1 MKPKLI
7 AAVLFFLIPLQV
19 FGLCFVPATPC
30 EWYAAHHGQ
39 PTFIGTAV
47 STETVSDVLQ
57 VGEHATP
64 GTVQKVTFKV
74 EEPFEDTSSRSVTV
88 YGFGTTNDFHFQEGV
103 RYLVYA
109 WRGKDGKIRTGD
121 CTRTA
126 PVSEAAEDIHFLR
139 SLPAHVG
146 GRILGLVRFVSPEE
160 QNGTVTGMITES
172 GKDGDHTTRVASSG
186 LYEVDGLVPGSYRE
200 TFTPDDDSTAFVTL
214 DRSIPVNGSC
224 AGSGVLLGD
233 ATVSGNVLDQKGMSV
248 PGAEVFL
255 YYALDGRYHPDVFL
269 ETRTN
274 AAGGFTF
281 HRVSPAKF
289 ILATQVG
296 SSGMTFLPSTQDASK
311 TDVIEVLDGKPLS
324 GFTIRVPRAS
334 RAN

>member
-7 AAVLFFLIPLQV
+7 AALLFFLIPMEV
-19 FGLCFVPATPC
+19 FGLCLVPPTPC

-57 VGEHATP
+57 LGEHVMP
-64 GTVQKVTFKV
+64 VTVQKVTFNV

-88 YGFGTTNDFHFQEGV
+88 YGSGTTNDFHFQEGI

-109 WRGKDGKIRTGD
+109 WRGKDGKIRTEK

-139 SLPAHVG
+139 SLPGQAG
-146 GRILGLVRFVSPEE
+146 GRILGLVRFVSLQA
-160 QNGTVTGMITES
+160 QNGTVAGTITES
-172 GKDGDHTTRVASSG
+172 GKDGNHTTQVAGSG

-200 TFTPDDDSTAFVTL
+200 TFTPDGDSTEFVTL
-214 DRSIPVNGSC
+214 DLNIPVNGSC
-224 AGSGVLLGD
+224 AGSGVLLGN
-233 ATVSGNVLDQKGMSV
+233 AIVSGDVLDQEGMSV
-248 PGAEVFL
+248 PGVEVFL
-255 YYALDGRYHPDVFL
+255 YYALDGRFHPDVFL
-269 ETRTN
+269 KTRTD

-296 SSGMTFLPSTQDASK
+296 SSGMTFLPGTRDASK
-311 TDVIEVLDGKPLS
+311 TDVIEVRTRNRPWRS
-324 GFTIRVPRAS
+324 
-334 RAN
+334 